1 MGKNRQEM
9 VKEFLKNISIYGILP
24 VVGKFL
30 SFLLVPLYAKM
41 FSVEEFGMIDVI
53 DVFVFFLL
61 LLTSFEIPTALGRYF
76 YESEDGNY
84 KKTIISTGLYLTLFF
99 TVIFTSLAFLLEES
113 ILTNYIGSTQYA
125 YVFRLALI
133 WLFVSSINTYLSF
146 IPRYSNK
153 PKQYVIVSLI
163 SISTKLL
170 STVLFVVVLRMGLEG
185 VFWGYIC
192 GSGLSCIIYYLIA
205 RKYIGFEF
213 SVSLAKKLILY
224 AAPLMLGVLAMG
236 TWAPLS
242 RYLILSFFPL
252 AVMGYYSFSSRIISV
267 NSIIHT
273 ALGTAWKPMLFENK
287 DILTQADYIKRI
299 SGLMSLLS
307 LSIGITLTIFA
318 PEITLLIGK
327 SDFLGGI
334 AFIGLLA
341 LASTIKALTE
351 LRGFAPYL
359 TDKTYIVSVTNVL
372 ALLICAIIMIL
383 AKNRLGI
390 VGIGLVMILYETINY
405 IFLTFY
411 SYKSYRIPLHN
422 TYEIGLV
429 LLLILA
435 ELSIMYSLTLF
446 IRGTLFLILAL
457 YVFCI
462 LKKIG
467 GIEKISNFLKK
478 K

>member
-1 MGKNRQEM
+1 M
-9 VKEFLKNISIYGILP
+9 
-24 VVGKFL
+24 
-30 SFLLVPLYAKM
+30 
-41 FSVEEFGMIDVI
+41 
-53 DVFVFFLL
+53 
-61 LLTSFEIPTALGRYF
+61 
-76 YESEDGNY
+76 
-84 KKTIISTGLYLTLFF
+84 
-99 TVIFTSLAFLLEES
+99 
-113 ILTNYIGSTQYA
+113 
-125 YVFRLALI
+125 
-133 WLFVSSINTYLSF
+133 
-146 IPRYSNK
+146 
-153 PKQYVIVSLI
+153 
-163 SISTKLL
+163 
-170 STVLFVVVLRMGLEG
+170 
-185 VFWGYIC
+185 
-192 GSGLSCIIYYLIA
+192 CI
-205 RKYIGFEF
+205 RD
-213 SVSLAKKLILY
+213 S
-224 AAPLMLGVLAMG
+224 
-236 TWAPLS
+236 LS

-411 SYKSYRIPLHN
+411 SYKSYRIPLH
-422 TYEIGLV
+422 LS
-429 LLLILA
+429 LIH
-435 ELSIMYSLTLF
+435 I
-446 IRGTLFLILAL
+446 
-457 YVFCI
+457 
-462 LKKIG
+462 
-467 GIEKISNFLKK
+467 
-478 K
+478 